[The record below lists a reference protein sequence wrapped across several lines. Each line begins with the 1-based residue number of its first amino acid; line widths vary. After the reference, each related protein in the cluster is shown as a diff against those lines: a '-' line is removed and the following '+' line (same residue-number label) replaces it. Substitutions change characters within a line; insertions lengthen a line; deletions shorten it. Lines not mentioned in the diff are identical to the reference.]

1 MFFSLSKIIWL
12 FMQPLSVLLV
22 LCAFCVVALYCG
34 WKVLAIV
41 SMLIACFI
49 IILCGFTTL
58 GSVLLNPLEE
68 RFQRPQELP
77 ENIDGIIVLGGYMS
91 GEVNAARGGTELNSA
106 GDRIVETMRLSKHFL
121 DAKIVVTGGE
131 GTYFS
136 RSTPD
141 ADSTRAL
148 FKAFQVDDSNVVYEA
163 QSRNTIEN
171 AQMTYDLVKP
181 EKGQNWLLITSAYHM
196 PRSVGVFRKAGFDV
210 IAWPVDYKTVPDTQF
225 RFYFQNANEAF
236 SRSSTA
242 FHEWLGLVIYWWNGR
257 IDQLFPE
264 P

>member
-22 LCAFCVVALYCG
+22 LCLFCVGAIYLG
-34 WKVLAIV
+34 WKILAITSV
-41 SMLIACFI
+41 LMACFI
-49 IILCGFTTL
+49 ILSCGFTTL

-68 RFQRPQELP
+68 RFQRPHKLP
-77 ENIDGIIVLGGYMS
+77 ESIDGIIVLGGYMS
-91 GEVNAARGGTELNSA
+91 GEINAARGGTELNSA
-106 GDRIVETMRLSKHFL
+106 GDRIVETMRLAKIYSK
-121 DAKIVVTGGE
+121 AKIVVSGGE
-131 GTYFS
+131 GSYFNKS
-136 RSTPD
+136 KPD
-141 ADSTRAL
+141 AESTREL
-148 FKAFQVDDSNVVYEA
+148 FNAFQVDDGNVIYEA

-171 AQMTYDLVKP
+171 AQMTRDLVKP

-225 RFYFQNANEAF
+225 NFYFQNANEAF

-257 IDQLFPE
+257 IDHLFPE